1 MPAQTVSPAE
11 KLKADIQSVRNDLTQ
26 AIKDSSLSSL
36 RDSASEL
43 ETTIANLPLRIKQIR
58 SRKYAYNKLLES
70 SAAEFQRQWSF
81 KRSTIFS
88 QINSESAQLTGLLR
102 PLESRISTVNERFT
116 TPAAVAQLISEVS
129 NLKTR
134 IDAAESTINGLF
146 DDLKSA
152 VSKTTTQLNVI
163 EKTLDQC
170 DSASFGFLPSE
181 SIVMA
186 VKATWARDG
195 SEDKN
200 DPEGILFLTD
210 QRLIFEQREQV
221 ATKKV
226 LFVTTE
232 RKLVQ
237 QLLFEVPVFSI
248 TRSKASKQGMFKN
261 EDWLD
266 LELESGAFARQV
278 KLHLDGQDCNTWQK
292 LLTQA
297 KTRELDN
304 DRAFAVDQ
312 VAVEKVRNAPTQC
325 PNCGGALTQ
334 PVLRGMDTITCP
346 SCGSKIRL

>member
-1 MPAQTVSPAE
+1 MPAQPVSPAD

-26 AIKDSSLSSL
+26 AIKDSSLASL

-43 ETTIANLPLRIKQIR
+43 ETTIANLPLRIQQVR
-58 SRKYAYNKLLES
+58 SRKYAFNKALES
-70 SAAEFQRQWSF
+70 AAAEFQRQWAF
-81 KRSTIFS
+81 KRQGIFS
-88 QINSESAQLTGLLR
+88 QMNTESAHLAALLR
-102 PLESRISTVNERFT
+102 PLESRVAALNERL
-116 TPAAVAQLISEVS
+116 TPSATVAQLKNEVS

-134 IDAAESTINGLF
+134 IDASERAITELF

-152 VSKTTTQLNVI
+152 VSKTATQLTAI
-163 EKTLDQC
+163 ETTLDKC
-170 DSASFGFLPSE
+170 DSASFGFLPAE
-181 SIVMA
+181 SVVMA

-210 QRLIFEQREQV
+210 QRLLFEQREQV

-237 QLLFEVPVFSI
+237 QLLFEVPVLSI
-248 TRSKASKQGMFKN
+248 SSSKASKQGMFKN

-266 LELESGAFARQV
+266 LELESGCFARQV
-278 KLHLDGQDCNTWQK
+278 KLHLDGQDSNTWQK
-292 LLTQA
+292 MLTQA

-304 DRAFAVDQ
+304 DRAFEIAQ
-312 VAVEKVRNAPTQC
+312 ATVEKVRNAPTQC

-334 PVLRGMDTITCP
+334 PVLRGMETITCP